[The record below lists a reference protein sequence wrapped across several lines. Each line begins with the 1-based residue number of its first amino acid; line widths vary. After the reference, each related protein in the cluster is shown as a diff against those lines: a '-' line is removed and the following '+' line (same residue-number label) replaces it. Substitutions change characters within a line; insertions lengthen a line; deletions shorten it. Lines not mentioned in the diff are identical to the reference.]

1 MHWNT
6 YRAGMQNSPF
16 RSKSCSRLMLE
27 LVLRR
32 HGKWNRNLNV
42 ELTLPFM
49 RAIAKAWVDIFLSDL
64 WQPFTGAANKVIE
77 TLLQDMEGSAI
88 TQNLRDAVNMQA
100 DICLKEWTVALKKI
114 VDVAEERLKEKQK
127 EISRFF
133 EGHVS
138 GNLTEGYKAAAEQ
151 RGPGSVKRQKVG

>member
-1 MHWNT
+1 
-6 YRAGMQNSPF
+6 
-16 RSKSCSRLMLE
+16 
-27 LVLRR
+27 
-32 HGKWNRNLNV
+32 
-42 ELTLPFM
+42 M

>member
-1 MHWNT
+1 M
-6 YRAGMQNSPF
+6 M
-16 RSKSCSRLMLE
+16 RSRRQCTGTHIVLVCKITVFCQSLPKLMLK

-64 WQPFTGAANKVIE
+64 WQPFMGAANKVIE
-77 TLLQDMEGSAI
+77 TLLQDMESSAI
-88 TQNLRDAVNMQA
+88 TPNLKDTVKMQA

-127 EISRFF
+127 EISRF
-133 EGHVS
+133 
-138 GNLTEGYKAAAEQ
+138 A
-151 RGPGSVKRQKVG
+151 